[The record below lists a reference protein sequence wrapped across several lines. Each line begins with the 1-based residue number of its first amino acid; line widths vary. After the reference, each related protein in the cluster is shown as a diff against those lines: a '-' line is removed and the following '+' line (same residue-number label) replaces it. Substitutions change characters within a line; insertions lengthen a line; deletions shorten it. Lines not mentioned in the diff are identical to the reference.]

1 VAAQPNLLKAGDK
14 TLVARVI
21 GLQTY
26 RPGYFLSMECE
37 NIRCFGEKQAL
48 DLSDGRGRPA
58 RWTVLLGDNGVGKTT
73 LLECLA
79 LMQPLP
85 VVNPETGATA
95 GIPRFGAPVHGI
107 PNATRYWRR
116 GTTRLVL
123 SCEAYCGEPLSQCT
137 GTGEKLPLS
146 TNVIYGGK
154 EPAVNGSGPFP
165 YDRIGGLVCYG
176 YGAARRMR
184 MGALTG
190 EEEQDACAS
199 LLYDDVA
206 LLNAE
211 EWFARNYLEALDAK
225 EKNDVARHR
234 RAQAQLAQVQAM
246 LERVLPGAREFRF
259 AGSKQNASLPKIAV
273 EVETDF
279 GWVSMRDLSLGYRT
293 MIAWT
298 VDLARRLF
306 DRYPDSPDALAEP
319 AIALVDEIDLHLH
332 PSWQRTLMRFLT
344 ERFKNT
350 QFIVTAHS
358 PLVVQ
363 AAEGANIAV
372 LRRDGDHVIIDNNP
386 TAVRGWRIDQVLT
399 SDLFGLESARP
410 PREAQLLAERAK
422 LASKSTLT
430 EAEKARL
437 EELEG
442 QLADLPTGETR
453 EDQEAM
459 DIIRRAAAELKQR
472 GAGHHDPHP

>member
-1 VAAQPNLLKAGDK
+1 MAGQPKPLNVGDK
-14 TLVARVI
+14 TLVTRAI
-21 GLQTY
+21 GPQVY
-26 RPGYFLSMECE
+26 RPCYFLSMKGE

-85 VVNPETGATA
+85 VVNPKTGATA

-107 PNATRYWRR
+107 PNAVRYWRR
-116 GTTRLVL
+116 GTTRLDL

-137 GTGEKLPLS
+137 GAAEKLPLS

-165 YDRIGGLVCYG
+165 YGRIGGLVCYG

-190 EEEQDACAS
+190 EEEQDGCS
-199 LLYDDVA
+199 TLLYDDVA

-211 EWFARNYLEALDAK
+211 EWFARNHLAVLDAK
-225 EKNDVARHR
+225 DKADRARQNQ
-234 RAQAQLAQVQAM
+234 AQAQLDQVETM
-246 LERVLPGAREFRF
+246 LMVILPGARGFRLVESGRN
-259 AGSKQNASLPKIAV
+259 AGLPKMSV
-273 EVETDF
+273 EVNTDY
-279 GWVSMRDLSLGYRT
+279 GWVSIRDLSLGYRT

-306 DRYPDSPDALAEP
+306 ERYPDSPDPLAEP

-332 PSWQRTLMRFLT
+332 PKWQRSLMQFLT
-344 ERFKNT
+344 ERFTNT

-363 AAEGANIAV
+363 AAEGANVVV
-372 LRRDGDHVIIDNNP
+372 LRREGDHVVIDNDP
-386 TAVRGWRIDQVLT
+386 KAIQGWRIDQVLT

-410 PREAQLLAERAK
+410 PREARLLAERAK

-430 EAEKARL
+430 EAEKARF
-437 EELEG
+437 EELEKA
-442 QLADLPTGETR
+442 LADLPTGETR
-453 EDQEAM
+453 EDREAM

-472 GAGHHDPHP
+472 GAGHNDPHP